1 MPNIASA
8 KKNLRKSRRRQKARR
23 AMAEKI
29 QKLLKMKA
37 GERGKTQ
44 SLIDKAAKRGIYHK
58 NKAARLVSKLNRAK

>member
-23 AMAEKI
+23 AVVEKI

-44 SLIDKAAKRGIYHK
+44 SLIDKAAKRKIYHK